1 MIHLSIIIK
10 EVLHLYTRKER
21 EMKRL
26 CISLPD
32 DLVKD
37 LQKIKKKDI
46 DKAYSEI
53 IRELMAEAIKA
64 RNEKKAAG

>member
-10 EVLHLYTRKER
+10 EVLYLYTRKER

-64 RNEKKAAG
+64 RTEKKAAG

>member
-1 MIHLSIIIK
+1 MIHLGIIIK

-64 RNEKKAAG
+64 RTEKKAAG